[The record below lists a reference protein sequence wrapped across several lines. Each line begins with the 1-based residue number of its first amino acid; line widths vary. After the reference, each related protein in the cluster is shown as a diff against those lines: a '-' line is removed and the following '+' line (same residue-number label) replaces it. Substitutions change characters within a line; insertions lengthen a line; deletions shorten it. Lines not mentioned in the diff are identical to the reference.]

1 MPVMGAL
8 LAAAGLAAAAAALM
22 HMEARRISVREEAI
36 ELDCLPASF
45 RGTRIFFISDIHR
58 RTLDNRLIEQAAA
71 GGRIDLV
78 LIGGDLREGGVPLAR
93 TRTNVRLLSALG
105 PVYMVYGNHDYDD
118 NARELEVLLREEGVR
133 VLSND
138 SVLLEQ
144 RGGGRL
150 RLAGIDDSKS
160 GRDRVEMALAPPVDA
175 PAAAEQNCTV
185 LLAHDP
191 IMIEKLVQRTDLRVD
206 LVLAGHTH
214 GGQLAL
220 PGLGPLYRSYTTV
233 TYTSGWFDF
242 PVQGRAGQRRLRLFV
257 SRGYGTS
264 HVPLRLNAPAEA
276 HVFVLQGKDGSA

>member
-1 MPVMGAL
+1 MLIMGAL
-8 LAAAGLAAAAAALM
+8 IAAAGLTAGMAAFM
-22 HMEARRISVREEAI
+22 HAEARRITVREEEI
-36 ELDCLPASF
+36 ELDRLPASF

-58 RTLDNRLIEQAAA
+58 RTLDDRLIGQATA
-71 GGRIDLV
+71 GGPVDLV
-78 LIGGDLREGGVPLAR
+78 LIGGDLRERGVPLAR
-93 TRTNVRLLSALG
+93 TRSNVRLLSSLG

-133 VLSND
+133 VLSNE

-160 GRDRVEMALAPPVDA
+160 GRDRIEMALAPPIDA
-175 PAAAEQNCTV
+175 PMDAEQDCTV

-191 IMIEKLVQRTDLRVD
+191 IMIEKVLKRTELRID

-214 GGQLAL
+214 GGQLVL
-220 PGLGPLYRSYTTV
+220 PGIGPMYRSYTTV
-233 TYTSGWFDF
+233 TYTNGWFDF
-242 PVQGRAGQRRLRLFV
+242 TVRETAGDRRLRLFV

-276 HVFVLQGKDGSA
+276 HVFVLGGKEG